1 MARVTRETY
10 LRAGLEI
17 LGESG
22 SEGLT
27 VPALCERLAITKGS
41 FYHHFESLP
50 AYQTAVLAFWE
61 EEHTAAPI
69 AALASEQSADPIW
82 QVPRLTETAVQLPHA
97 TEAALRA
104 WGTSNPEVAACQARV
119 DASRQERI
127 RQVLV
132 ALGVEAKQAGLLADT
147 AVSVLVGFQHR
158 PPLDVA
164 RLRAMLGEL
173 NRLIYLEAGD

>member
-17 LGESG
+17 LGEHG

-50 AYQTAVLAFWE
+50 AFYTAVLAYWE
-61 EEHTAAPI
+61 HEHTVEPI
-69 AALASEQSADPIW
+69 ARLSDVETDAIW
-82 QVPRLTETAVQLPHA
+82 QVPQLTETAVALPHA

-104 WGTSNPEVAACQARV
+104 WGTSNAEVAACQARV

-127 RQVLV
+127 RQVLIAV
-132 ALGVEAKQAGLLADT
+132 GVEAKAAGLLADT